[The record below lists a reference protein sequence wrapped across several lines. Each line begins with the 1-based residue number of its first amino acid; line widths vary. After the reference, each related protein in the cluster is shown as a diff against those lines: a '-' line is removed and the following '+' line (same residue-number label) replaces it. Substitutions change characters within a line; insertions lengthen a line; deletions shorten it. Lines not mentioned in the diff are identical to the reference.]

1 MKLSQTEKSL
11 GVAAAKAG
19 MDEKTA
25 RKWRR
30 VGHLPSKPR
39 EPRQYRTRLDPFAGV
54 WAEVEQLLQRD
65 ASVEAK
71 TIFDYLCRRDPEQF
85 QELQLRTLQ
94 RRVKRWRAQ
103 KGEPREVYFP
113 QEHVPGRQAQSDFTY
128 MNELLVTIAGQPF
141 KHLLY
146 HLTLTYS
153 NWEWGQVCFSESYES
168 LASGVQDALWE
179 LGGSAAG
186 TPYRFAVGGGPAA
199 AQ

>member
-1 MKLSQTEKSL
+1 MITDNQYRRLMKLSQTESRL
-11 GVAAAKAG
+11 AVAAAKAG

-30 VGHLPSKPR
+30 LGHLPSEPR
-39 EPRQYRTRLDPFAGV
+39 EGRQYRTRLDPFAGV
-54 WAEVEQLLQRD
+54 WGEIEQLLERD

-71 TIFDYLCRRDPEQF
+71 TIFDYLCRQDPEQF
-85 QELQLRTLQ
+85 QEMQLRTLQ

-128 MNELLVTIAGQPF
+128 MNELGVTIAGKPF

-146 HLTLTYS
+146 HLTLTIRT
-153 NWEWGQVCFSESYES
+153 G
-168 LASGVQDALWE
+168 SGAR
-179 LGGSAAG
+179 SAFRSRMRAW
-186 TPYRFAVGGGPAA
+186 
-199 AQ
+199 